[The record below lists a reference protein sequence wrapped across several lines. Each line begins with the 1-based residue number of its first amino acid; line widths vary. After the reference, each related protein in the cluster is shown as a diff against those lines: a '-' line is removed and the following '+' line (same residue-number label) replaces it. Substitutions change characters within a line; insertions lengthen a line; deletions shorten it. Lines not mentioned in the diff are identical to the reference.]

1 MYARRICR
9 GHQFKA
15 VRKWKY
21 AADARKEVGTIM
33 IQDSGGQMGV
43 DEVSSDM
50 I

>member
-9 GHQFKA
+9 RHQFKA

-33 IQDSGGQMGV
+33 KLRIAEDRWALTRCRA
-43 DEVSSDM
+43 